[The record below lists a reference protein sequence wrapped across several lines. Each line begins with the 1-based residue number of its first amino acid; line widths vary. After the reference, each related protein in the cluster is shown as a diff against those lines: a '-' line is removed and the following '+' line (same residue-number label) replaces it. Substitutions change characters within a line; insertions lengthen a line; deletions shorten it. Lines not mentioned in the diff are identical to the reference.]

1 VNLALDASAL
11 VALLRNELGAE
22 TVQQLILDPANVS
35 YVHAIN
41 LCEVYYDSLRVSGEK
56 AALALLSDVDA
67 LGIVVSEE
75 MDAAFWQDAGRH
87 KADMKLPLGDCFLL
101 AMAGRIG
108 GEVVTADRGD
118 LEPVAALGKFPI
130 RFIR

>member
-1 VNLALDASAL
+1 MNLALDASA
-11 VALLRNELGAE
+11 VIALLRSEPGAE
-22 TVQQLILDPANVS
+22 VVEQLILDSANVS
-35 YVHAIN
+35 YMHAIN
-41 LCEVYYDSLRVSGEK
+41 ACEVYYD
-56 AALALLSDVDA
+56 ALLVGNEEEAEAILRDIKSWGV
-67 LGIVVSEE
+67 IVSEE
-75 MDAAFWQDAGRH
+75 MDEALWLESARN
-87 KADMKLPLGDCFLL
+87 KAYLRLPLGDCFLL

>member
-1 VNLALDASAL
+1 MNLALDASAL
-11 VALLRNELGAE
+11 VALLRDELGADV
-22 TVQQLILDPANVS
+22 VQQLVLDPANVC
-35 YVHAIN
+35 YVHAVN
-41 LCEVYYDSLRVSGEK
+41 LCEVYYDSIRVSGEE
-56 AALALLSDVDA
+56 AADAILSDVGV
-67 LGIVVSEE
+67 LGIIVSEE

-101 AMAGRIG
+101 AMASRVG